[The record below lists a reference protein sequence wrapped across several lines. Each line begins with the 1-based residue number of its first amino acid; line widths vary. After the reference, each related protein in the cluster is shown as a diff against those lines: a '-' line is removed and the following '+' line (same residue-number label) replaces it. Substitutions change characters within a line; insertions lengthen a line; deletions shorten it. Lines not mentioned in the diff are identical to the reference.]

1 MAKAP
6 KIDQHKRLGEIIE
19 VLRRNEIT
27 REMTPEKL
35 CAVMEEL
42 GPTFIKLGQIL
53 SMRSDFL
60 PASYCEAL
68 TRLRTQVEPMPYT
81 QVEAILEEAYG
92 RPLQEIFVSFDQK
105 ALGSA
110 SIAQVHAAELISGE
124 KVVVKVQ
131 RKGIHETMNRD
142 IILLKRAAEVL
153 KYTPHKSIVDFN
165 RVLDE
170 MWVVAQQEMNFLTE
184 AQNLEKFAQ
193 MNADVIYLKVPRL
206 FPNYCTSTTLVM
218 ERIFGISIDDHDALV
233 DAGYDLNEIGSK
245 LADNYVKQITEDG
258 FFHADP
264 HPGNIRIQ
272 DGKIVYLDMG
282 MMGVLSEKD
291 RKTISHAVEGVARN
305 NAEACMDAVLQLGV
319 VHGDVDRKKLYK
331 DCESML
337 ERYGSMD
344 LGSMDLSV
352 VMKDIMEIMKTH
364 QIGMPGGLSM
374 LVRGLA
380 TMEGVVVDIAP
391 SINVTQV
398 ATARISRTFLR
409 DFNWKNALSRDAHA
423 VYESAY
429 KALDIPALISDALK
443 TALRGEGTLG
453 IEHQFGDS
461 AMDLLRDSTKKVCAA
476 IISAALILSAYLG
489 SDAAFITVFPAIW
502 SRLILILC
510 ALLLTVWI
518 LRPSKRK

>member
-1 MAKAP
+1 MAREP

-60 PASYCEAL
+60 PAAYCEAL
-68 TRLRTQVEPMPYT
+68 TRLRTQVEPMPYE
-81 QVEAILEEAYG
+81 QVEAILEGAYG
-92 RPLQEIFVSFDQK
+92 HPLQDIFASFDQS

-110 SIAQVHAAELISGE
+110 SIAQVHSAELVSGE

-131 RKGIHETMNRD
+131 RQGIHETMNRD
-142 IILLKRAAEVL
+142 IVLLKKAAEVV
-153 KYTPHKSIVDFN
+153 KYTPHKSLVDFN

-170 MWVVAQQEMNFLTE
+170 MWIVAQQEMNFLTE

-193 MNADVIYLKVPRL
+193 MNKEVAYISVPKL

-218 ERIFGISIDDHDALV
+218 ERIFGVPIDDHEALLK
-233 DAGYDLNEIGSK
+233 AGYDLNEIGSK

-272 DGKIVYLDMG
+272 DGKIV
-282 MMGVLSEKD
+282 
-291 RKTISHAVEGVARN
+291 EGVARN
-305 NAEACMDAVLQLGV
+305 NPEACMDAVLQLGV
-319 VHGDVDRKKLYK
+319 VHGEIDRRRLYR
-331 DCESML
+331 DCETML
-337 ERYGSMD
+337 DRYGSMD
-344 LGSMDLSV
+344 LGSMDLSI
-352 VMKDIMEIMKTH
+352 VMKDIMEIMKAH

-380 TMEGVVVDIAP
+380 SIEGVVVNIAP

-398 ATARISRTFLR
+398 ATARISRAFLR
-409 DFNWKNALSRDAHA
+409 DFDWKSALSRDAHA

-443 TALRGEGTLG
+443 TALRGEGVLG
-453 IEHQFGDS
+453 VEHQFGDQ
-461 AMDLLRDSTKKVCAA
+461 AAELVRENVKKICAA
-476 IISAALILSAYLG
+476 IISAALILSACLG
-489 SDAAFITVFPAIW
+489 TDTALETVVPSIW
-502 SRLILILC
+502 IRIILSFF
-510 ALLLTVWI
+510 ALLLTLWI
-518 LRPSKRK
+518 LLPAKRK

>member
-1 MAKAP
+1 MSKEP
-6 KIDQHKRLGEIIE
+6 RIDQHKRLGEIIE

-35 CAVMEEL
+35 CAVIEEL

-60 PASYCEAL
+60 PAAYCEAL
-68 TRLRTQVEPMPYT
+68 TRLRTQVEPMPYE
-81 QVEAILEEAYG
+81 QVEAILEDAYG
-92 RPLQEIFVSFDQK
+92 HPLQDIFASFEQN

-110 SIAQVHAAELISGE
+110 SIAQVHAAELVSGE

-131 RKGIHETMNRD
+131 RQGIHETMNRD
-142 IILLKRAAEVL
+142 IVLLKKAAEII
-153 KYTPHKSIVDFN
+153 KYTPHKGLVDFN

-170 MWVVAQQEMNFLTE
+170 MWIVAQQEMNFLTE
-184 AQNLEKFAQ
+184 AQNLETFAQ
-193 MNADVIYLKVPRL
+193 MNKDVVYLSVPKL

-218 ERIFGISIDDHDALV
+218 ERILGIPIDDHEALLR
-233 DAGYDLNEIGSK
+233 AGYDLNEIGSK

-282 MMGVLSEKD
+282 MMGTLSEKD
-291 RKTISHAVEGVARN
+291 RRTISQAVEGVARN
-305 NAEACMDAVLQLGV
+305 NPEACMDAVLQLGV
-319 VHGDVDRKKLYK
+319 VHGEIDRRRLYR
-331 DCESML
+331 DCETML
-337 ERYGSMD
+337 DRYGSMD
-344 LGSMDLSV
+344 LGSMDLSI
-352 VMKDIMEIMKTH
+352 VMKDIMEIMKAH

-380 TMEGVVVDIAP
+380 TIEGVVVNIAP

-398 ATARISRTFLR
+398 ATARISRAFLR
-409 DFNWKNALSRDAHA
+409 DFDWKSALSRDAHA

-443 TALRGEGTLG
+443 TALRGEGVLG
-453 IEHQFGDS
+453 VEHQFGDQ
-461 AMDLLRDSTKKVCAA
+461 AAELVRENVKKICAA
-476 IISAALILSAYLG
+476 IISAALILSACLG
-489 SDAAFITVFPAIW
+489 TDTALETVIPSIW
-502 SRLILILC
+502 SRIILILF
-510 ALLLTVWI
+510 ALLLTLWI
-518 LRPSKRK
+518 LIPTKRK